1 MVHAHE
7 VVFFL
12 CGNPTRRAAGKPIA
26 EPVIAAPLFALCDV
40 VTVQT
45 HERFRRVT
53 RARGIADRCSAESR
67 QADAWPPD

>member
-1 MVHAHE
+1 MLHAHE

-12 CGNPTRRAAGKPIA
+12 CGNPTRRAAAGKPI
-26 EPVIAAPLFALCDV
+26 PVIATPLFALGDV

-53 RARGIADRCSAESR
+53 HAAWDR
-67 QADAWPPD
+67 